1 MNIRE
6 LQNKNELNQAILL
19 ANDVFFQ
26 GRQQFQFR
34 YPHVFNEA
42 NLKHLYGL
50 FENEM
55 LISFIATFPSRLEVS
70 DNESISCVMLGAV
83 CTHQN
88 YQGQGLSNQLLMYV
102 KEKCTQNQVQL
113 LFISGTGKNYI
124 RLGAKQVGQLIEVHV
139 DLSLIKKIVHKKYV
153 IHEKNSLELTQHYE
167 KKYQNMCYPR
177 FKRDFYVLK
186 DMLDGHF
193 FTFENES
200 CVVLESKTSIAIVRI
215 GYEGTTKLIYLIEY
229 VGHQE
234 TAITMSIH
242 YGKNQNC
249 DRLFARM
256 TETYS
261 LAAATLIH
269 TPISGTCILLNS
281 ISIRENVVH
290 SIDQVFSNITHKGAI
305 PSVKVDDL
313 NFL

>member
-1 MNIRE
+1 MNIRA

-42 NLKHLYGL
+42 NINHLYGL

-55 LISFIATFPSRLEVS
+55 LISFIATYPSTLEVS
-70 DNESISCVMLGAV
+70 NSESISCVMLGAV

-88 YQGQGLSNQLLMYV
+88 YRGQGLSNQLLTYV
-102 KEKCTQNQVQL
+102 KEQCTHNQVQL
-113 LFISGTGKNYI
+113 LFISGTGKNYL
-124 RLGAKQVGQLIEVHV
+124 RLGAKQVGELIEVHV
-139 DLSLIKKIVHKKYV
+139 DLSLIEKIVHKKYV

-167 KKYQNMCYPR
+167 KQYQNKSYPR
-177 FKRDFYVLK
+177 FKRDFNVLK

-200 CVVLESKTSIAIVRI
+200 CVVLETKTSIAIVRI
-215 GYEGTTKLIYLIEY
+215 GFEDTRKLIYLIEY
-229 VGHQE
+229 VGSKE
-234 TAITMSIH
+234 TAINMTIH
-242 YGKNQNC
+242 YGKSQKC

-256 TETYS
+256 TEDFLLTD
-261 LAAATLIH
+261 ATLIH
-269 TPISGTCILLNS
+269 TSISGTCIMLNS
-281 ISIRENVVH
+281 ISVREKNAH
-290 SIDQVFSNITHKGAI
+290 SIDQVFSNATHKGVI
-305 PSVKVDDL
+305 PSLKVDNL